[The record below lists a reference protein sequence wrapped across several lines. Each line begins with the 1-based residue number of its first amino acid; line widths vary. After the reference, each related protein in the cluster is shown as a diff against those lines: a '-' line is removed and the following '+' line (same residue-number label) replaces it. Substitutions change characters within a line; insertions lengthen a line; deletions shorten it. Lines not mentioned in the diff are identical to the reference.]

1 MKREDFVI
9 DYDLS
14 KLDDAY
20 WKRAEARRIA
30 REIADEAD
38 AEDNGYEVENEVVF

>member
-14 KLDDAY
+14 KLDEAY
-20 WKRAEARRIA
+20 WKRAEEKRIA
-30 REIADEAD
+30 RELADEEDAYYQNEEAD
-38 AEDNGYEVENEVVF
+38 V